1 MFDKDLVKHSRE
13 FAGYLRNHQYE
24 TTDAGLVFPK
34 AHAVASGMYA
44 HRVNGGEWSY
54 DPNLL
59 PSEGLTYLLSLL
71 GAGTKLTTWYIAPY
85 SGAISPSANWTAAT
99 FSSTASE
106 ITSGTEGYTNATR
119 PTWTPGTA
127 AADTINN
134 NASPVTFTIIT
145 ASTLSING
153 VGMLSASAKGATT
166 GVLLSAT
173 RFSAT
178 RTFANGDLFDVKY
191 AVSLTST

>member
-1 MFDKDLVKHSRE
+1 MFDKDLVKHSPE
-13 FAGYLRNHQYE
+13 ILAYLRNHQYE
-24 TTDAGLVFPK
+24 TSDAGIVFPK
-34 AHAVASGMYA
+34 AHAVAAGMYA

-85 SGAISPSANWTAAT
+85 AGAISPGSNWTAAN
-99 FSSTASE
+99 FASTASE
-106 ITSGTEGYTNATR
+106 ITSGSEGYTNATR

-134 NASPVTFTIIT
+134 NASPVTIEQVKAIRAATQDRNEPWT
-145 ASTLSING
+145 A
-153 VGMLSASAKGATT
+153 AE
-166 GVLLSAT
+166 LLKIPE
-173 RFSAT
+173 
-178 RTFANGDLFDVKY
+178 L
-191 AVSLTST
+191 

>member
-13 FAGYLRNHQYE
+13 FAAYLRNHQYE

-71 GAGTKLTTWYIAPY
+71 GAGTKLTTWYLAPY

-173 RFSAT
+173 RFAAT
-178 RTFANGDLFDVKY
+178 RTFADDDLFDVKY

>member
-1 MFDKDLVKHSRE
+1 MFDKDLVKHSPE
-13 FAGYLRNHQYE
+13 ILAYLRNHQYE
-24 TTDAGLVFPK
+24 TSDAGIVFPK

-85 SGAISPSANWTAAT
+85 AGAVSPGANWTAAT
-99 FSSTASE
+99 FASTATE

-119 PTWTPGTA
+119 PTWTAGTA

-145 ASTLSING
+145 ASTLVMNG
-153 VGMLSASAKGATT
+153 VGMLSESAKGAAT
-166 GVLLSAT
+166 GKLLSAT
-173 RFSAT
+173 RFSAA
-178 RTFANGDLFDVKY
+178 RSFATGDLFDVKY